1 MPLLVLLDS
10 SCCIA
15 QNFHAKKDSLNMAT
29 TNDVS
34 VDTLHKRCIAGGF
47 VRVLLFGLGS
57 LSVALG
63 VVGVF
68 LPLLPTTPFLL
79 LAAGCFVRSSDR
91 FYRWLVSHP
100 VLSKYI
106 LAYLDGSGIPRKAKY
121 YTLLTMWLTMGVS
134 ALIVPLWQVQVLLLC
149 TAVMVSTYIWRLP
162 EPAL

>member
-1 MPLLVLLDS
+1 
-10 SCCIA
+10 
-15 QNFHAKKDSLNMAT
+15 MAT

-34 VDTLHKRCIAGGF
+34 VNTLRKRSITGGF

-57 LSVALG
+57 LSVVLG
-63 VVGVF
+63 VIGIF

-91 FYRWLVSHP
+91 FYTWLVSHP

-121 YTLLTMWLTMGVS
+121 YTLLTMWLTMGIS

-162 EPAL
+162 EPTL

>member
-1 MPLLVLLDS
+1 
-10 SCCIA
+10 
-15 QNFHAKKDSLNMAT
+15 MAT

-34 VDTLHKRCIAGGF
+34 VNTLSKPSIASGF

-57 LSVALG
+57 LSLVLG
-63 VVGVF
+63 VVGIF

-91 FYRWLVSHP
+91 FYSWLVSHP

-121 YTLLTMWLTMGVS
+121 YTLLTMWLTMGIS

-149 TAVMVSTYIWRLP
+149 IAVMVSTYIWRLP

>member
-1 MPLLVLLDS
+1 
-10 SCCIA
+10 
-15 QNFHAKKDSLNMAT
+15 MAT

-34 VDTLHKRCIAGGF
+34 VNPLRKRSITGGF

-57 LSVALG
+57 LSVVLG
-63 VVGVF
+63 VIGIF

-91 FYRWLVSHP
+91 FYTWLVSHP

-121 YTLLTMWLTMGVS
+121 YTLLTMWLTMGIS

-162 EPAL
+162 EPTL

>member
-1 MPLLVLLDS
+1 
-10 SCCIA
+10 
-15 QNFHAKKDSLNMAT
+15 MAT

-34 VDTLHKRCIAGGF
+34 IDTLSKRSIASGF

-63 VVGVF
+63 VVGIF

-79 LAAGCFVRSSDR
+79 FAAGCFVRSSDR
-91 FYRWLVSHP
+91 FYSWLVSHP

-162 EPAL
+162 EPEL